1 MKNTKRR
8 MELFFSYDRTGIQAH
23 LQKMAASGWMLEKM
37 SNFSWLY
44 RRMEPKD
51 LTFAV
56 TYFPKASEFDPELTE
71 GQRVYQDFTARSG
84 WQFVCSSAQ
93 MQVFCT
99 EQESPVPIETDPM
112 VELEMIHGAA
122 KKSHLMS
129 HWILFGV
136 GLLNALLFCLCAI
149 KK

>member
-136 GLLNALLFCLCAI
+136 GLLNALLFY
-149 KK
+149 